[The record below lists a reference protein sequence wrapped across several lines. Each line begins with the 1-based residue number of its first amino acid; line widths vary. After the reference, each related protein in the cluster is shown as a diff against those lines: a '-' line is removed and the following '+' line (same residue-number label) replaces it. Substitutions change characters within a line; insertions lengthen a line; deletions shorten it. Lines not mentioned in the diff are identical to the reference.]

1 MLETLESRGL
11 ILIYIYLM
19 SWTLLVI
26 ILSGSPFQEL
36 ILSVENLA
44 SFLNLK
50 TWPHHHPYSMK

>member
-1 MLETLESRGL
+1 MLETLKSRGL

-36 ILSVENLA
+36 ILSAENLA
-44 SFLNLK
+44 SSLNLK
-50 TWPHHHPYSMK
+50 TWPRHHPYSMK